1 MYYLIKLIRIT
12 DENTIV
18 SSPMVSDLYIK
29 MAGRDRVR
37 VIGDMDFKD
46 PGIVDPTIQVTSFV
60 MNEK

>member
-1 MYYLIKLIRIT
+1 
-12 DENTIV
+12 
-18 SSPMVSDLYIK
+18 MVSDLYIK